1 MVERACI
8 FQHDRTTANG
18 IVLDGLDDMYLGDR
32 KLSYL
37 GARVQCP
44 ACNATGYIEPAGA
57 RPQDDDLS
65 GKQYALEGDYC
76 RCHCNPFPRLIA
88 SQNEWTVDV

>member
-1 MVERACI
+1 MGERACI

-18 IVLDGLDDMYLGDR
+18 VVLDGLDDMDLDDR

-44 ACNATGYIEPAGA
+44 ACNSIGLIEPDGA
-57 RPQDDDLS
+57 RPLDDDLG
-65 GKQYALEGDYC
+65 GKQHALENDLC
-76 RCHCNPFPRLIA
+76 RCGCTPPPRLIA
-88 SQNEWTVDV
+88 SQREWTVDV

>member
-1 MVERACI
+1 MGERACI

-18 IVLDGLDDMYLGDR
+18 IVRDGLDDIGLDDR

-44 ACNATGYIEPAGA
+44 ACNSTGRIEPDGE
-57 RPQDDDLS
+57 RSGHDLS
-65 GKQYALEGDYC
+65 GKQHALEGDFC
-76 RCHCNPFPRLIA
+76 RCGCNPAPRLVA
-88 SQNEWTVDV
+88 SQREWTVDA

>member
-1 MVERACI
+1 MTERACI

-18 IVLDGLDDMYLGDR
+18 VVLDGLDDIDLDGR

-44 ACNATGYIEPAGA
+44 ACNTTGHIEADGV

-65 GKQYALEGDYC
+65 GKQHALEDDCC
-76 RCHCNPFPRLIA
+76 RCQCNPPPRLIA
-88 SQNEWTVDV
+88 SQREWTVDV

>member
-1 MVERACI
+1 MKERACI

-18 IVLDGLDDMYLGDR
+18 LVLDGLDDMNLDDR

-44 ACNATGYIEPAGA
+44 ACNSTGHIEADAA
-57 RPQDDDLS
+57 RPQDHDLS
-65 GKQYALEGDYC
+65 GKQHALEGDYC
-76 RCHCNPFPRLIA
+76 RCRCNPPPRLIA
-88 SQNEWTVDV
+88 SRREWTVDV